1 MLAEVV
7 KSGPG
12 GLIVQG
18 DVSTVAGIGAFFE
31 GVDAALEKEGMP
43 AAFDLGADVNA
54 ALNILAAGL
63 AVSAR
68 GGSGITPAR
77 EPRTQPRDRP
87 LHAGSTG
94 IPVKMTFVI

>member
-1 MLAEVV
+1 MVGWDSRFNRILDW
-7 KSGPG
+7 
-12 GLIVQG
+12 LN
-18 DVSTVAGIGAFFE
+18 
-31 GVDAALEKEGMP
+31 VDHS
-43 AAFDLGADVNA
+43 ADVNA
-54 ALNILAAGL
+54 ALNILAAAL